1 MSRFN
6 SHDKYILEQVF
17 LTDELDRYNW
27 DNRDYLEHLRK
38 AVFRR
43 VYCERLKYPEEL
55 ANNATNEL
63 ISKLA
68 SMSDKQRENNIG
80 RVHYKQIQYRARK
93 AVRKAA

>member
-6 SHDKYILEQVF
+6 NDDKYVLEQVF

-27 DNRDYLEHLRK
+27 DYLGNLEHLRK
-38 AVFRR
+38 AVCT
-43 VYCERLKYPEEL
+43 YYGRLRYDEKL
-55 ANNATNEL
+55 ANSCTNEL

-80 RVHYKQIQYRARK
+80 RVHFKQIQYRARK
-93 AVRKAA
+93 AA